1 MDHKEAQNVETTH
14 SCLPPVEK
22 HRTGHLVLV
31 PQPSTRP
38 RDPLVWQK
46 TLEHHCPKKR
56 LTRSFQ
62 NWPITRKYVILA
74 VLCLASF
81 SGAIAPLSGQLNL
94 ADQEKL
100 YNKTKLEES
109 YANSAALAGMAAGP
123 FFFAPISHMLGRS
136 SVIFWCVLFTLV
148 CQIWGAVMTDPGDYI
163 PYVISRLFAGFFGA
177 VPTVLGPRIVT
188 DLFFLHQR
196 GRAFTALHMAFLFG
210 TIAGPTFSGFVSAH
224 SFFPVEFWWTVGL
237 LGFSLICCFCLLE
250 ETGFDRECFERN
262 PDVPAEILANRFATF
277 FFGQRVVLPTT
288 WKETAKV
295 GITPFLIGMCPVTI
309 IMGIFTLI
317 SFGFYVGVN
326 ALTPVW
332 LQKPISEGGYGF
344 SLEQNAAFTFC
355 HWIGIIVV
363 QFYGHYLNDRLPL
376 ALARRYNGG
385 VWKPE
390 YRLHVLWLPSLVINP
405 IGLGIFGAALQ
416 YHLHYMVLA
425 LAVFIVTVGSLAS
438 VPVTVNYVVECF
450 TRYPAEAGIVIGAYR
465 IAYGLTISF
474 YINPWVEAVDV
485 GWVYGMMAFF
495 AVFSFMFVML
505 LMWKGHAI
513 RKIQFAS
520 LGSSEEGERLIGANS
535 VSHLLFPL
543 SSLLCTT
550 LREHDGTLSSTG
562 QRCCLAIYH
571 NMQATKEAF
580 AKCKAKSCAAL
591 ITYVPAGFPTVS
603 ETPGIMPSMQAGG
616 ADIIELGIPFAEPM
630 TEGPTIQQ
638 ANAKA
643 LENGVQFSYILH
655 MVQYCDPV
663 RAYAYGEEKLL
674 RDCKAAGVDGFI
686 VVDLPSEETPRFCV
700 LCKSKGLSYIPL
712 VASSTPEAHI
722 KMLCDIA
729 DSFVCV
735 ASRIG
740 VSGTHE
746 KPYGCVGD
754 LLHRVHAYAGSSV
767 PVALGFDAPIFYRD
781 IESRPSLTLSIP
793 MLNAV
798 YYEKSE
804 FMPIENLKTF
814 DPFAKADGDTG
825 GDRER
830 CGIDNRQYFVDI
842 ARLAEV
848 VVIGSPIIQILGN
861 TAPGTGAKNAKEYGI
876 KIAGRTEDQIVITE
890 RRQQAAQ
897 PLSSTTI
904 YLSYNGADDTPEDT
918 DKSTNPRDTT
928 TQLRTFRDQYVPV
941 SLMEGLT
948 ELKTGFE
955 AANADPPFWT
965 EVNSYPTYANRPS
978 SLHLAPCRRS
988 TYLAETRRPN
998 HTGSHKVNNL
1008 LGQIILA
1015 R

>member
-1 MDHKEAQNVETTH
+1 MDHKEAKEAEA
-14 SCLPPVEK
+14 SPPFLPPVEK
-22 HRTGHLVLV
+22 HHTTHLVLV
-31 PQPSTRP
+31 PRPSTEP
-38 RDPLVWQK
+38 RDPL
-46 TLEHHCPKKR
+46 
-56 LTRSFQ
+56 
-62 NWPITRKYVILA
+62 NWPITRKYVLLA

-136 SVIFWCVLFTLV
+136 SVIFWCVLLTLV
-148 CQIWGAVMTDPGDYI
+148 CQIWGAVMTDPGNYI
-163 PYVISRLFAGFFGA
+163 AYVISRLFAGFFGA

-188 DLFFLHQR
+188 DMFFLHQR

-237 LGFSLICCFCLLE
+237 LGLTLICCFCFLE

-262 PDVPAEILANRFATF
+262 PDVPAGILANRFATF

-295 GITPFLIGMCPVTI
+295 GITPFLIGICPVTI

-332 LQKPISEGGYGF
+332 LQKPSSEGGYGF

-465 IAYGLTISF
+465 IVYGLTISF

-495 AVFSFMFVML
+495 AVFSYMFVML

-513 RKIQFAS
+513 RKIQFSS
-520 LGSSEEGERLIGANS
+520 LGSSEEGE
-535 VSHLLFPL
+535 
-543 SSLLCTT
+543 
-550 LREHDGTLSSTG
+550 
-562 QRCCLAIYH
+562 Q
-571 NMQATKEAF
+571 
-580 AKCKAKSCAAL
+580 
-591 ITYVPAGFPTVS
+591 
-603 ETPGIMPSMQAGG
+603 
-616 ADIIELGIPFAEPM
+616 
-630 TEGPTIQQ
+630 
-638 ANAKA
+638 
-643 LENGVQFSYILH
+643 
-655 MVQYCDPV
+655 
-663 RAYAYGEEKLL
+663 
-674 RDCKAAGVDGFI
+674 
-686 VVDLPSEETPRFCV
+686 
-700 LCKSKGLSYIPL
+700 L
-712 VASSTPEAHI
+712 VG
-722 KMLCDIA
+722 K
-729 DSFVCV
+729 
-735 ASRIG
+735 
-740 VSGTHE
+740 
-746 KPYGCVGD
+746 
-754 LLHRVHAYAGSSV
+754 
-767 PVALGFDAPIFYRD
+767 
-781 IESRPSLTLSIP
+781 
-793 MLNAV
+793 
-798 YYEKSE
+798 
-804 FMPIENLKTF
+804 
-814 DPFAKADGDTG
+814 
-825 GDRER
+825 
-830 CGIDNRQYFVDI
+830 
-842 ARLAEV
+842 
-848 VVIGSPIIQILGN
+848 
-861 TAPGTGAKNAKEYGI
+861 
-876 KIAGRTEDQIVITE
+876 
-890 RRQQAAQ
+890 
-897 PLSSTTI
+897 
-904 YLSYNGADDTPEDT
+904 
-918 DKSTNPRDTT
+918 
-928 TQLRTFRDQYVPV
+928 
-941 SLMEGLT
+941 
-948 ELKTGFE
+948 
-955 AANADPPFWT
+955 
-965 EVNSYPTYANRPS
+965 
-978 SLHLAPCRRS
+978 
-988 TYLAETRRPN
+988 
-998 HTGSHKVNNL
+998 
-1008 LGQIILA
+1008 
-1015 R
+1015 